1 MSDSDGSTSSG
12 AGEPAGGASTGAAMN
27 PQPPLTPGRSSSL
40 DAWMAESPWH
50 PRFVPELTYLL
61 LLMVTVSLQR
71 DSIHWTLYGTSYVVQ
86 CLLVVWLLWRF
97 RHLLPEMNWRFH
109 WLALPVGIGV
119 FVAWVV
125 LGDLTRAIPGWF
137 DDPGDNF
144 FEMYSATAAWTLL
157 SLRLLGMSI
166 VVPMFEELFN
176 RSLLLRSFH
185 RPRET
190 GIALFQL
197 VLDLP
202 VIGDMLMNT
211 RLAKRVSQHDR
222 LLSEEFERTPL
233 GNISV
238 FGVAMS
244 TLVFMLAH
252 RVADW
257 PGTIVCGIAYCL
269 LVWATN
275 RKGREFGLGPVIWA
289 HCITNA
295 LLWGYVLWTDSW
307 YFL

>member
-1 MSDSDGSTSSG
+1 MTDSHGSTTNRTRDASG
-12 AGEPAGGASTGAAMN
+12 VAPASVAVNAPMPIEARRAGGM
-27 PQPPLTPGRSSSL
+27 

-50 PRFVPELTYLL
+50 PRVAPELIYLL
-61 LLMVTVSLQR
+61 MLLVTVSLQR
-71 DSIHWTLYGTSYVVQ
+71 ESIHGAIYATSYVVQ
-86 CLLVVWLLWRF
+86 CLLVVWLLWRY
-97 RHLLPEMNWRFH
+97 RHLLPELNWRFH
-109 WLALPVGIGV
+109 WLAIPVGVGV
-119 FVAWVV
+119 VVAWIV
-125 LGDLTRAIPGWF
+125 LGRLMRTIPAFDTPGTSFFDL
-137 DDPGDNF
+137 
-144 FEMYSATAAWTLL
+144 YSTPVAWTLL

-197 VLDLP
+197 ILDLP
-202 VIGDMLMNT
+202 VIGDMLINT
-211 RLAKRVSQHDR
+211 RLARKVSQHDR
-222 LLSEEFERTPL
+222 VLSKEFQRVPL
-233 GNISV
+233 GKLSV

-252 RVADW
+252 GMRDW

-275 RKGREFGLGPVIWA
+275 RNGRQLGLGPVIWA
-289 HCITNA
+289 HGITNA
-295 LLWGYVLWTDSW
+295 LLWAYVIQTDAW